1 MNIMVIV
8 LAYCVVDRGFDPPS
22 DQTIDNVI
30 GIGYFS
36 TSLGNKVKGWL
47 GVKLNGSEWSDMST
61 RLPFFNQIT
70 SNQKLVLDTL

>member
-30 GIGYFS
+30 GIGCFPGEN
-36 TSLGNKVKGWL
+36 TSLRKNTKGWL
-47 GVKLNGSEWSDMST
+47 RVKLNVSEWSDMST
-61 RLPFFNQIT
+61 R
-70 SNQKLVLDTL
+70 